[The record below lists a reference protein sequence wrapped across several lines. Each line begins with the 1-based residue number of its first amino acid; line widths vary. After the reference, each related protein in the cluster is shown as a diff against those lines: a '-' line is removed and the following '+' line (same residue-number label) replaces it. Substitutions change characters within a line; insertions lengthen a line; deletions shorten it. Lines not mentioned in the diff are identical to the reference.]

1 MAEGSPL
8 LWLSDHLVLTLLD
21 WEQTKHCQN
30 WFESN
35 FWVFNGWHLEVCLN
49 KGELILRSSGFRLL
63 LIAIICLN
71 SPLG

>member
-35 FWVFNGWHLEVCLN
+35 FWVFNG
-49 KGELILRSSGFRLL
+49 LL